1 MCIWRFTEKI
11 WTRCRGAESARKK
24 SCRQLLTNQYT
35 QTSQCHVFFFICYA
49 QWCSK
54 IITHETLFYIC
65 FDGVNKFLSLSLPLS
80 LSHYSQFQWNF
91 LICCHIQWIYWFQ
104 KSQTL
109 SCSSFYLSL
118 KREVNGLKAKLKVS
132 QLQVGN
138 TALRSTRYLQP
149 KRGEEIK
156 KKNIFILKMLL

>member
-1 MCIWRFTEKI
+1 MPCFLFYMLRTMMLKNNY
-11 WTRCRGAESARKK
+11 TRNS
-24 SCRQLLTNQYT
+24 
-35 QTSQCHVFFFICYA
+35 FFIYVLTG
-49 QWCSK
+49 S
-54 IITHETLFYIC
+54 INFY
-65 FDGVNKFLSLSLPLS
+65 
-80 LSHYSQFQWNF
+80 LSHCLYHFLTTHNF
-91 LICCHIQWIYWFQ
+91 NETFWFVATFSEYIDF
-104 KSQTL
+104 KILETL